1 MSNELAGR
9 QSKLAGPSSVS
20 VGRDPWRCWS
30 CDQAQLYHR
39 RWSYPSRTPCVRKS
53 RWCRQNRDRRHL
65 GLQEPASRSWLPF
78 SCRHVSSQTGKQ
90 KFTGPPR
97 MTESTVQY
105 SKGSRQHLLTRSQER
120 GGGDGFIRAHSI
132 SLGGRDLRRTQFTR
146 CRRLELPTTVANRR
160 KRSARVYCHPDYH
173 TGASA
178 VVGVYSRALATRA
191 GGETEGR
198 RRVESRA
205 ERGTIDSRENEVARN
220 GRIEWG
226 SGGLWRLRKVHAT
239 CDKKMPQR
247 FFGALGT
254 GVERRHRFGCGE
266 QAREQQ
272 RATTVISR
280 RREGRIL
287 GVRRSET
294 RGERKRRRW
303 EW

>member
-20 VGRDPWRCWS
+20 VGRDPWRCWP

-160 KRSARVYCHPDYH
+160 KRPASVYFHLYRRSGPRRWLGSIVARSRPELAGKRKAGVGLSHGRN
-173 TGASA
+173 GAQS
-178 VVGVYSRALATRA
+178 TR
-191 GGETEGR
+191 GKTK
-198 RRVESRA
+198 
-205 ERGTIDSRENEVARN
+205 SREADALN
-220 GRIEWG
+220 G
-226 SGGLWRLRKVHAT
+226 
-239 CDKKMPQR
+239 
-247 FFGALGT
+247 
-254 GVERRHRFGCGE
+254 
-266 QAREQQ
+266 ARE
-272 RATTVISR
+272 
-280 RREGRIL
+280 GF
-287 GVRRSET
+287 G
-294 RGERKRRRW
+294 G
-303 EW
+303 